1 MRKYDVIVI
10 GAGHAGIEAAL
21 SSARLGHETLL
32 CTISLDSLAL
42 MPCNPSIGGTGKGHL
57 VREIDALGGEM
68 GLAADRATIQSKML
82 NTAKGPAVHSLRIQ
96 ADKYDYQV
104 AMKQVIEDQQRL
116 DLLQAEVIDFIIHE
130 DELVGVK
137 TNTGIDY
144 EASVIILATGTY
156 LKSVIFM
163 GEQLSHMG
171 PNGLKSSDLS
181 DTLRAMGMKL
191 RRFKT
196 GTPPRIH
203 KDSID
208 FSKLGL
214 HPGDEKIEGFSFLN
228 EDLEVD
234 QVDCYLGY
242 TNEASHEIILKN
254 LHLSG
259 LYTGTI
265 KGVGARYCPSIE
277 TKLERFSD
285 KERHQFFLEPEGL
298 RTKEYY
304 MQGMSTSL
312 PVRVQE
318 EFLKTI
324 PGLENAKIMRPGYA
338 IEYDCL
344 DPTELTLS
352 LSHKTYKNLFF
363 AGQINGS
370 SGYEEAAAQGLIA
383 GINAHQ
389 YLLGEDPLILRRD
402 QAYIGVLID
411 DLVTKG
417 TDEPFRMMTSR
428 CEYRLILRQDN
439 ADQRLTPIGRELGL
453 VSDERW
459 AFFTEKVEQ
468 IEAEKKRIKK
478 VKIHPETVNGIL
490 QEQGGSI
497 ITEATSLESLLRRGE
512 ITYANTEAIDSERPP
527 LRESVKQ
534 AVEIEIKYEGYIQK
548 QLRQIESF
556 KNLELK
562 KIDPQTDYET
572 IKGLRLEAIQ
582 KLKELRPLNLGQ
594 ASRISGVNPAD
605 VQVLLVYLEN
615 LRRRS

>member
-1 MRKYDVIVI
+1 MKHYDAIVI
-10 GAGHAGIEAAL
+10 GAGHAGVEAGLAL
-21 SSARLGHETLL
+21 ARLGHRTLL
-32 CTISLDSLAL
+32 TTISLDSLAL

-57 VREIDALGGEM
+57 VREVDALGGEM
-68 GLAADRATIQSKML
+68 GLGADRATIQSKML
-82 NTAKGPAVHSLRIQ
+82 NTAKGPAVHSLRVQ
-96 ADKYDYQV
+96 TDKFEYQTK
-104 AMKQVIEDQQRL
+104 MKQVVEDQENL
-116 DLLQAEVIDFIIHE
+116 DLLQAEVIDFIFE
-130 DELVGVK
+130 GDELVGVK

-144 EASVIILATGTY
+144 STDTIVVCTGTY
-156 LKSVIFM
+156 LKSTIFM
-163 GEQLSHMG
+163 GEHVTNMG

-181 DTLRAMGMKL
+181 DTFVRMGMKL

-196 GTPPRIH
+196 GTPPRLH
-203 KDSID
+203 KDTID

-214 HPGDEKIEGFSFLN
+214 HPGDEKIQGFSFLN
-228 EDLEVD
+228 ETLDID

-242 TNEASHEIILKN
+242 TNEASHQVILDN

-265 KGVGARYCPSIE
+265 QGVGARYCPSIE

-285 KERHQFFLEPEGL
+285 KNRHQFFLEPEGL
-298 RTKEYY
+298 NTKEYY

-312 PVRVQE
+312 PVSVQE
-318 EFLKTI
+318 DFLKTI
-324 PGLENAKIMRPGYA
+324 VGLEEARIMRPGYA

-352 LSHKTYKNLFF
+352 LAHKTYKNLFF

-389 YLLGEDPLILRRD
+389 FMVGKEPLILRRD

-439 ADQRLTPIGRELGL
+439 ADKRLTPIGYELGL
-453 VSDERW
+453 VSDERY
-459 AFFTEKVEQ
+459 AFFKEKLEA

-478 VKIHPETVNGIL
+478 VKIKPEEINPL
-490 QEQGGSI
+490 LEEQGGSLI
-497 ITEATSLESLLRRGE
+497 SEPTSFETLLRRGE
-512 ITYANTEAIDSERPP
+512 VTYENTVHIDKERPS
-527 LRESVKQ
+527 LSQRVQE

-548 QLRQIESF
+548 QLRQIDSF

-562 KIDPQTDYET
+562 KIDPETNYEA

-582 KLKELRPLNLGQ
+582 KLSALKPLNLGQ